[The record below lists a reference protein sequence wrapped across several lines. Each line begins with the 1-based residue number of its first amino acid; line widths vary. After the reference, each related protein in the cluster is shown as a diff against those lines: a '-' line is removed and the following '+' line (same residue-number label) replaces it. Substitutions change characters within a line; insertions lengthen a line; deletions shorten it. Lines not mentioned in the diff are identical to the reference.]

1 MKMTAIRIAA
11 LSLIAIT
18 MTFLRTAGAV
28 IIDFESAPLGSDQ
41 TANYFEDGFRLST
54 VIGEYDINMSDSFIG
69 NGQYLALERT
79 QQGSQ
84 QSRIRIDMYGSL
96 FNFESLVSSSF
107 GGRITFSDGGTELFG
122 DFISEPV
129 TVLFAGHTN
138 LTWIELSSR
147 SNDYLRVDNIS
158 FSVPEPTLLILS
170 SIGLACLGAIRL
182 IRHA

>member
-1 MKMTAIRIAA
+1 MKTTVSRFAA

-18 MTFLRTAGAV
+18 MTFMQSAGAV
-28 IIDFESAPLGSDQ
+28 IIDFESAPLGADQ
-41 TANYFEDGFRLST
+41 TASYYEDGFRLST
-54 VIGEYDINMSDSFIG
+54 VVGEYDINISDSFIG
-69 NGQYLALERT
+69 DGQYLALERT

-107 GGRITFSDGGTELFG
+107 GGRITFSDGATELFG
-122 DFISEPV
+122 DFVSEPV
-129 TVLFAGHTN
+129 TVSFSGHTN

-158 FSVPEPTLLILS
+158 FSVPEPTLLVLS
-170 SIGLACLGAIRL
+170 SIGLICLGTVRL
-182 IRHA
+182 LRRV